1 MKITIFWN
9 LLLILSLGAC
19 GAGNA
24 LKKTSMQD
32 KSAIDE
38 IVWRKSGPPMPPEF
52 NKNFKVILS
61 RTNQTLSIDSLR
73 TAGIEV
79 SRKLSTKDFDRILN
93 LKSQYKIEIVGEL
106 SYDGCVGGEG
116 ETLTFSKEGQ
126 KIAEGT
132 ILDCG
137 GKLRSNISGNLKGFT
152 TAIRELAFGK

>member
-1 MKITIFWN
+1 MKITVYCS
-9 LLLILSLGAC
+9 LVLILALGAC

-24 LKKTSMQD
+24 LKSNSILDKT
-32 KSAIDE
+32 AIDE
-38 IVWRKSGPPMPPEF
+38 IVWRKSGPPTPPEF
-52 NKNFKVILS
+52 NKNFKIILS

-79 SRKLSTKDFDRILN
+79 SRKLSTKDFDRILD

-106 SYDGCVGGEG
+106 NYDGCLGGEG

-137 GKLRSNISGNLKGFT
+137 DKLRSNISGNLKGFT
-152 TAIRELAFGK
+152 EAIRELAFGK